1 MLQHLI
7 GDAVAFASLLKGLR
21 KFMSSVVKV
30 RILYGVQVS
39 ERQLAAFFFSLL
51 RKNILEEEDLCI
63 VFPFS
68 IPCLC
73 GSEECM

>member
-1 MLQHLI
+1 MQTVSGRLRQGRHVLQHLI

-39 ERQLAAFFFSLL
+39 ERQLAAFIFPYSGKTSS
-51 RKNILEEEDLCI
+51 RKKTYA
-63 VFPFS
+63 
-68 IPCLC
+68 
-73 GSEECM
+73 